1 MARRNETF
9 SAITT
14 EGGLLPADLLQAL
27 LSPNDDIEGRD
38 PQSYHLAAGE
48 KIGDQV
54 NRSWNRLQGC
64 WQNYRK
70 AVATKAEGDPTTT
83 ETRERWL
90 YPLFQELGFGRLAA
104 AKPIQIDGKEYPVSH
119 GWESVPIH
127 LVGSH
132 IDLDRR
138 TPGAVGAARM
148 SPHSMLQQAL
158 NNSDGMLWGL
168 VSNGLTL
175 RLLRDN
181 VALSRQA
188 LVEFDLETILEG
200 DLYGEFLLLWM
211 VCHQSRFEGERPES
225 CWLEKWKKFAE
236 DTGLRALEN
245 LRPGVEAAITA
256 LGSGFV
262 AHRANAELRQKLSSG
277 ALSTHDLYQQVLRVV
292 YRMLFLFVAEDRG
305 LLHPEDDSEVARKA
319 RKRYADF
326 YSLGRLRSVRLN
338 RAGTPHPDLWN
349 AFRLVSHKL
358 GSAVGCP
365 ELALPPLGSFLW
377 SGESTPDLDGCLI
390 PNRRFLEAVHALTF
404 VRDGNVRRTV
414 DYRNL
419 GAEELGS
426 VYEGLLELHPVVNA
440 DAGTFELN
448 EAAGNERKTTGSYY
462 TPDSLVQCLLD
473 SALEPVIAEVVKGKS
488 GEDAAK
494 AILDLK
500 VCDPAV
506 GSGHF
511 LIAAAHRMAKR
522 IAAIRSGEEEPSP
535 TAVRSALRQVVGRCL
550 YGVDINPMAAE
561 LCKVSLW
568 LEALEPGKPLSFLDH
583 HIRVGNS
590 LLGATPE
597 LIAKGIPDEAFKP
610 IEGDDKKA
618 CAELKKI
625 NARERKGLGDLFAQ
639 EDLRIHE
646 AIRQAAQAVDTM
658 PDDTPDAIVSKT
670 RAFEE
675 AEANY
680 GTQIAKTVADT
691 WCAAF
696 VIKRDFPPNEK
707 HPFGITQRH
716 IQEAAAGHGLP
727 DPIRSAVS
735 DLARQYRFLHWHLAF
750 PEVLSNDGFDCVLGN
765 PPWERVKLQEK
776 EWFSERS
783 PSIANAPNAAA
794 RKRMISTL
802 DTALHQEFLDQ
813 MRRSEGESHFL
824 RMCGRYPL
832 CGRGDINLYAVFAET
847 MRALT
852 RPQGRAGSV
861 VPTGI
866 ATDDTTKLFFQ
877 ELLDT
882 HSLDSL
888 FDFENRLGLFPAVD
902 SRMKFCLLTTGHG
915 TQPVARIA
923 AFTFFAQTVGDLRD
937 PTRRFNLSTEEIALL
952 NPSTRTCPVFRSGR
966 DAALA
971 KKIHRQNPVLGLLG
985 PDGGWEVDYLLK
997 LVDPTIHR
1005 DMLFGS
1011 SAMSRRAC
1019 NSESVAGGD
1028 SRHAPLF
1035 EGKQIHHFDH
1045 RFATFDE
1052 SEECRIV
1059 SDREKSCAE
1068 FHSLPRYFMSSSDFA
1083 SRLHGRQLSYRGFLS
1098 VRDITNST
1106 NERTVITAIR
1116 PFVPALNSLGN
1127 LFCKSPRDAL
1137 FLCGCL
1143 NSHAADYI
1151 ARQKVGGTHLS
1162 PYCLLQIAVV
1172 SPEMS
1177 SRPGPWDTHC
1187 TGASWIQNY
1196 VFELTYTAWD
1206 LEPFARDCGWS
1217 GPPFRW
1223 DEERR
1228 FLLRCELDAAFFHLY
1243 LPADVDGHWK
1253 PARVA
1258 EGAVRDETDEELAE
1272 LKKHFSTPRDAV
1284 AYIMDTFPIVR
1295 RKDEEKH
1302 GSYRTKDTILSIY
1315 DAMQGAIRT
1324 GQPYQTRLDPPPAD
1338 QRCCHPP
1345 QT

>member
-14 EGGLLPADLLQAL
+14 EGGLLPADLFQAL
-27 LSPNDDIEGRD
+27 LSPKGDIEGSD

-70 AVATKAEGDPTTT
+70 AITAKSEGEPTTT

-104 AKPIQIDGKEYPVSH
+104 ARPIQIDGREYPISH
-119 GWESVPIH
+119 AGESVPIH

-132 IDLDRR
+132 VDLDRR

-225 CWLEKWKKFAE
+225 CWLEKWKKIAE

-245 LRPGVEAAITA
+245 LRPGVEAAITT

-262 AHRANAELRQKLSSG
+262 AHRANADLRQKLSSG
-277 ALSTHDLYQQVLRVV
+277 TLSTHDLYQQVLRVV

-305 LLHPEDDSEVARKA
+305 LLHPEDDSEAARRA

-338 RAGTPHPDLWN
+338 RAGTAHPDLWN
-349 AFRLVSHKL
+349 AFRLVSQKL
-358 GSAVGCP
+358 GASTGCP

-377 SGESTPDLDGCLI
+377 SGEATLDLDSCLI
-390 PNRRFLEAVHALTF
+390 PNRNFLEAVHALAF
-404 VRDGNVRRTV
+404 IRDGNVRRSV

-426 VYEGLLELHPVVNA
+426 VYEGLLELHPIVNA
-440 DAGTFELN
+440 DSGTFELN
-448 EAAGNERKTTGSYY
+448 VAAGNERKTTGSYY

-473 SALEPVIAEVVKGKS
+473 SALEPVMAEAVKGKS
-488 GEDAAK
+488 GEDAAR
-494 AILDLK
+494 AILELK
-500 VCDPAV
+500 VCDAAV

-535 TAVRSALRQVVGRCL
+535 TTVRSALRQVVGRCL

-590 LLGATPE
+590 LIGATPE
-597 LIAKGIPDEAFKP
+597 LIAKGIPDDAFRP

-680 GTQIAKTVADT
+680 PTLIARTVADT

-696 VIKRDFPPNEK
+696 VIQKIFPPGEK
-707 HPFGITQRH
+707 QPFGITQRY

-727 DPIRSAVS
+727 DSLRNPVAE
-735 DLARQYRFLHWHLAF
+735 LAGQYRFFHWHVAF
-750 PEVLSNDGFDCVLGN
+750 PEVFAKGGFDCVLGN

-776 EWFSERS
+776 EWFAERN
-783 PSIANAPNAAA
+783 PEIANAPNAAA
-794 RKRMISTL
+794 RRRLIEKLTV
-802 DTALHQEFLDQ
+802 DNPALYAAFKEDLRQA
-813 MRRSEGESHFL
+813 EGESHMFRDSGL
-824 RMCGRYPL
+824 FPL
-832 CGRGDINLYAVFAET
+832 CGCGDVNLYAVFAES
-847 MRALT
+847 MRQHLVMK
-852 RPQGRAGSV
+852 GRFGAVLPS
-861 VPTGI
+861 GI
-866 ATDDTTKLFFQ
+866 AMDDTTKFFFQ
-877 ELLDT
+877 AMVDSR
-882 HSLDSL
+882 SLVAL
-888 FDFENRLGLFPAVD
+888 FDFENRAKLFPTVD
-902 SRMKFCLLTTGHG
+902 SRMKFCLLTAGNCA
-915 TQPVARIA
+915 QAPDEA
-923 AFTFFAQTVGDLRD
+923 AEFIFFAHQVQDLID
-937 PTRRFNLSTEEIALL
+937 VERRFTLTADDIALL
-952 NPSTRTCPVFRSGR
+952 NPNSRTCPIFRTRR
-966 DAALA
+966 DVEITRAVYSRSVPISQIKPSIGFFSKIDMSDEVGEFLPLA
-971 KKIHRQNPVLGLLG
+971 KLVVEPKGFPISQADRTFLQLY
-985 PDGGWEVDYLLK
+985 ESK
-997 LVDPTIHR
+997 LIWHY
-1005 DMLFGS
+1005 
-1011 SAMSRRAC
+1011 
-1019 NSESVAGGD
+1019 
-1028 SRHAPLF
+1028 
-1035 EGKQIHHFDH
+1035 DH
-1045 RFATFDE
+1045 RFGTFSDCSVADHEAGNNRNPE
-1052 SEECRIV
+1052 S
-1059 SDREKSCAE
+1059 REKADPNWFCV
-1068 FHSLPRYFMSSSDFA
+1068 PRYFAPTELVDERYKA
-1083 SRLHGRQLSYRGFLS
+1083 ARLGRNCLLT
-1098 VRDITNST
+1098 VRRLTNAT
-1106 NERTVITAIR
+1106 NERTAVFAVV
-1116 PFVPALNSLGN
+1116 PYAGCGNSMFVFAPSTRDQLFALLACGNSLA
-1127 LFCKSPRDAL
+1127 F
-1137 FLCGCL
+1137 
-1143 NSHAADYI
+1143 DYVT
-1151 ARQKVGGTHLS
+1151 RNKLGGTNFLQFIIEQLPVLPPAAYAAPCTWASQSTTPLRDWLLPRVLELS
-1162 PYCLLQIAVV
+1162 
-1172 SPEMS
+1172 
-1177 SRPGPWDTHC
+1177 
-1187 TGASWIQNY
+1187 
-1196 VFELTYTAWD
+1196 YTAWD
-1206 LEPFARDCGWS
+1206 LEPFAQDCGYA

-1223 DEERR
+1223 DDERR

-1243 LPADVDGHWK
+1243 GIGQD
-1253 PARVA
+1253 
-1258 EGAVRDETDEELAE
+1258 
-1272 LKKHFSTPRDAV
+1272 DA
-1284 AYIMDTFPIVR
+1284 AYIMDTFPIVK

-1315 DAMQGAIRT
+1315 DAMQEAIRT

-1338 QRCCHPP
+1338 PRCSHPTP
-1345 QT
+1345 DV